1 MTVSG
6 HHVTLEDVQ
15 VAQGM
20 AAQHA
25 DNGIKGLLGSGISLW
40 LFSGDSRTRTLS
52 EPDTELTAL
61 TTSSRW
67 TGRWCLQ
74 T

>member
-1 MTVSG
+1 MIVSG

-25 DNGIKGLLGSGISLW
+25 DNGIKGKI
-40 LFSGDSRTRTLS
+40 DIIT
-52 EPDTELTAL
+52 
-61 TTSSRW
+61 
-67 TGRWCLQ
+67 
-74 T
+74 